1 MSTAPTNG
9 ITTYYDDQGSGP
21 PVVLIHGHSADSRMW
36 DLQVPALLAAG
47 YRVIRYDLRGH
58 GRTTAPD
65 TGYTWDHYS
74 ADLRDLLDHLQVQR
88 THLAGLSM
96 GGAVAMHF
104 ALDQPARV
112 ASLALID
119 SALPGFGYSPE
130 FEEAVEALREAVRRE
145 GPQHTL
151 ERLWLSHPLFD
162 GLRRFPERFAA
173 LQEMVLSFPAREY
186 LDDTEYPQPE
196 RQHID
201 RLAEVSAPTLVVVGE
216 LDLPDF
222 QIIAE
227 LLAAN
232 IPGARSVLIPDAGHV
247 CTMERPESVN
257 ETLLAFLGQVS
268 R

>member
-1 MSTAPTNG
+1 MSEAPTNG
-9 ITTYYDDQGSGP
+9 IATYYEDQGSGP
-21 PVVLIHGHSADSRMW
+21 PVILIHGHSVDSRLW
-36 DLQVPALLAAG
+36 NPQLPALLAAG

-58 GRTTAPD
+58 GRTAAPD

-88 THLAGLSM
+88 AHLAGLSM
-96 GGAVAMHF
+96 GGAVAMQLTF
-104 ALDQPARV
+104 DQPARV
-112 ASLALID
+112 TSLTLID

-130 FEEAVEALREAVRRE
+130 FEEAVQALRDAVRSE
-145 GPQHTL
+145 GPQPAL
-151 ERLWLSHPLFD
+151 ERLWLPHPLFD
-162 GLRRFPERFAA
+162 GLRRFPEPFAA
-173 LQEMVLSFPAREY
+173 LRDMVLSFPAREY

-201 RLAEVSAPTLVVVGE
+201 RLAEISAPTLVVVGE

-232 IPGARSVLIPDAGHV
+232 IPGARSALIPDAGHV
-247 CTMERPESVN
+247 CTMEQPESVN
-257 ETLLAFLGQVS
+257 ETLLTFLGQVS